1 MSTAQPDAEA
11 IYKAFI
17 EFVSSTN
24 WSRSFEILEARRDL
38 LLPLGARLLLI
49 QFLAEPDD
57 KEVRQRFALHL
68 TLLEIAASDGIAA
81 ARGLVDEATRQGNQG
96 GAGNHAEMHSS
107 IVTSSGHF
115 SPAGPPPPPPT
126 RPVVPGSGGSSGGS
140 RSTGNKA
147 LDDILSK
154 LPPDEREQV
163 LRNLD
168 GAGQG
173 RQQ

>member
-1 MSTAQPDAEA
+1 MSTAQPNAEA
-11 IYKAFI
+11 IYEAFI
-17 EFVSSTN
+17 DFVSSTN
-24 WSRSFEILEARRDL
+24 WSRSFDILEAQRDL

-68 TLLEIAASDGIAA
+68 TLLEIAAADGITA
-81 ARGLVDEATRQGNQG
+81 ARSLVDEAMRQGNEG
-96 GAGNHAEMHSS
+96 GAGNHAEMQTS
-107 IVTSSGHF
+107 ILTSSGHL
-115 SPAGPPPPPPT
+115 SPSGPPAPPPT
-126 RPVVPGSGGSSGGS
+126 RPVVPQGGGGS
-140 RSTGNKA
+140 RSTGNSA

-168 GAGQG
+168 GARQGQTH
-173 RQQ
+173 